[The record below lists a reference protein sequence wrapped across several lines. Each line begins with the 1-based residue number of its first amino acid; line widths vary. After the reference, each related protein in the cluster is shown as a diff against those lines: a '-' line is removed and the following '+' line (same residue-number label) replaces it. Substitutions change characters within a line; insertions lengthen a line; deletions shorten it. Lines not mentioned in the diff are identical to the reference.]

1 MFCPYVPPCKQLIRG
16 RVYYTV
22 RVYVLS
28 IHTLVSWKENKNE
41 SSLIRLKYIYVH
53 VYVQSVSVHSLAQM
67 CRLTFVVGGVVDT
80 EISVP
85 DDGQLHGKTAHLHP
99 TVEVLLPWQPQSE
112 SEKGD
117 KLVSYFEM
125 VYYLSWLC
133 YHSIHLKH
141 TVKGW
146 QQEHR

>member
-1 MFCPYVPPCKQLIRG
+1 MCACTRCTHVAEL
-16 RVYYTV
+16 
-22 RVYVLS
+22 
-28 IHTLVSWKENKNE
+28 E
-41 SSLIRLKYIYVH
+41 SQLIRLKYVCVH
-53 VYVQSVSVHSLAQM
+53 AYVQSASVHSLAQM

-117 KLVSYFEM
+117 KLVSYFET

-133 YHSIHLKH
+133 YHSVH
-141 TVKGW
+141 
-146 QQEHR
+146 